1 MKENNLEEIQYQI
14 EKIQEEIS
22 KMYSLSYVIC
32 LATDDGDVPSYD
44 LSGALYILND
54 KISEINQEL
63 DKIIRYINSIA
74 EKKIK

>member
-32 LATDDGDVPSYD
+32 LATDDGDVLSSD

>member
-32 LATDDGDVPSYD
+32 LATDDGDVLSSD

-54 KISEINQEL
+54 KISEINQDP

>member
-14 EKIQEEIS
+14 EKLQEEIS

-32 LATDDGDVPSYD
+32 LATDDGVVPSSD

-63 DKIIRYINSIA
+63 YNIIRYINSIA
-74 EKKIK
+74 EQK